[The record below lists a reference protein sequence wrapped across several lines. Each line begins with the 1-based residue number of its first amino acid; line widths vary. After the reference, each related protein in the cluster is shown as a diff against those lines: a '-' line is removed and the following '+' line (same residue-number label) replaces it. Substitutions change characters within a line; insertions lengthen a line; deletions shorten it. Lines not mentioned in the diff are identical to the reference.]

1 MVFSKIT
8 FNRKK
13 IVIHDINKQ
22 QYLLAADQIVIITS
36 ATFMLEYFNGSGR
49 FCLQNRTKL
58 K

>member
-1 MVFSKIT
+1 M
-8 FNRKK
+8 
-13 IVIHDINKQ
+13 HDINKQ

-36 ATFMLEYFNGSGR
+36 ATFMLEYFNGSDR